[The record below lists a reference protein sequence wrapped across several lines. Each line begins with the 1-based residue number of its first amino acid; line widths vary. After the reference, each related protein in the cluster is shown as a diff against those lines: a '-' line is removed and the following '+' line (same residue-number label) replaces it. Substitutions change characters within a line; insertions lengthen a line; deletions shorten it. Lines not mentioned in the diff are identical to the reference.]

1 MLKKTA
7 LLAFGGFPMMIF
19 FFINCFKS
27 INDDED
33 NAENYDN
40 ELEDGDGLL
49 I

>member
-1 MLKKTA
+1 
-7 LLAFGGFPMMIF
+7 MMF
-19 FFINCFKS
+19 FFINCFKL